1 MTEDVRSPWARLPVE
16 LATTMAPQLDRLQ
29 AEMLA
34 RIAAEPPWSERMGV
48 PSVRADLVAVTAAVV
63 TRFVR
68 LIGTAAPAFGERDR
82 VRFRELG
89 AGEAREGRGLEELL
103 AAYRIGTRVL
113 YTGFAHALAD
123 LDASPEAQVALSE
136 AVFALVDTLQGES
149 AEGYANEVSTHSGER
164 ERRLRRLADALFSG
178 EDDVV
183 RTVAAQVGWRVPE
196 AVAVALLPIELLAD
210 VRAAVGRDGF
220 AVERDSIAV
229 VVLAADQRPGA
240 MLRRLAGDG
249 SAAGDGTATGEA
261 SATGGGATIKGGA
274 TTGDGTAIKGGA
286 ATGGGK
292 VGVRLGPSVPLLD
305 ARRSLVVA
313 ELLPDD
319 ASGLV
324 AAADRLPE
332 LLLRGAPEVAA
343 TLAERVL
350 EPLATLRASQRERLT
365 ATLASWL
372 RHWGQRTEIAAELGV
387 HPQTVGYRVNQLR
400 ELLGDALEDPDRRL
414 ELQLALLGRGG
425 GAPAQP

>member
-183 RTVAAQVGWRVPE
+183 RTVAVQVGWRVPE

-261 SATGGGATIKGGA
+261 SATGGGAT
-274 TTGDGTAIKGGA
+274 TGDGTSA
-286 ATGGGK
+286 GGGK

-425 GAPAQP
+425 GTSAQP